1 MSSRHESPPA
11 TPKELPHRGLQS
23 GRGASARQSKGHI
36 VSDRKIRHDAR
47 EANKGLQLDAH
58 PDLHS
63 IQRWLEVKNGR
74 PITIIELPALNGE
87 DLCGMYV
94 SYEHLDVV
102 VHAPPRST
110 WQRQQ
115 IILHEFAHMILN
127 HQLTATSLELAQLP
141 GFPETPLKVL
151 GRTSFDDAAEATA
164 EYLADLLTT
173 RIHPRIPEPP
183 DDQPGFNKVF
193 G

>member
-1 MSSRHESPPA
+1 M
-11 TPKELPHRGLQS
+11 
-23 GRGASARQSKGHI
+23 
-36 VSDRKIRHDAR
+36 SDRKIRRDAR

-58 PDLHS
+58 PDLYS
-63 IQRWLEVKNGR
+63 IQAWLEAKTGR
-74 PITIIELPALNGE
+74 PITIVELPAMRGD

-102 VHAPPRST
+102 VHAPPRSA

-115 IILHEFAHMILN
+115 IILHEFSHMILN
-127 HQLTATSLELAQLP
+127 HQLTATSLELARLP

-151 GRTSFDDAAEATA
+151 GRTSFDDDDEATA
-164 EYLADLLTT
+164 EYLADLLTA
-173 RIHPRIPEPP
+173 RIHARNQNPP
-183 DDQPGFNKVF
+183 DDQSGFKKVF